1 MSITKIFSRQTL
13 SYAVQYIYM
22 DKKLLFS
29 KTEIL
34 TASFIAALFIIAA
47 YYSTMYQDAMRTF
60 IDAHDTSGIL
70 VYIASTIIA
79 TIIAPVS
86 ATPLIPIAAT
96 AWGPVAAAIY
106 SIIGWTLGAVFAF
119 WISRK
124 YGYRYVRRLVKLRK
138 IQEYAEHIPERNLFW
153 SVIFMRLALPV
164 DILSYALGLF
174 STMPF
179 WSYVVA
185 TIIGTTPF
193 AFVFAYTSQM
203 PIWFQVLVLVLT
215 GILIY
220 FAYQKIREEINY
232 K

>member
-1 MSITKIFSRQTL
+1 MIKPHDIHFSILYSVCMYRKFP
-13 SYAVQYIYM
+13 
-22 DKKLLFS
+22 FS
-29 KTEIL
+29 KVEVFGAVI
-34 TASFIAALFIIAA
+34 IAFLFLVAA
-47 YYSTMYQDAMRTF
+47 YYSTLYQDAMRTF

-96 AWGPVAAAIY
+96 AWGPLAAALY
-106 SIIGWTLGAVFAF
+106 SITGWTIGAVFAF
-119 WISRK
+119 WVSRK

-179 WSYVVA
+179 RSYILA
-185 TIIGTTPF
+185 TIIGITPF
-193 AFVFAYTSQM
+193 AFIFAYTSQL
-203 PIWFQVLVLVLT
+203 PLWLQVIVLVLT
-215 GILIY
+215 GVFIF
-220 FAYQKIREEINY
+220 FAYQKIRNHISDGEYIE
-232 K
+232 